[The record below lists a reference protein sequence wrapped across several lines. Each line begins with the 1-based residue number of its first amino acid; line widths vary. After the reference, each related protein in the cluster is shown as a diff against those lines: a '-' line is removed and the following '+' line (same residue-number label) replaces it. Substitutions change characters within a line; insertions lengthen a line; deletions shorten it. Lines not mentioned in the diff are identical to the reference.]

1 MRRELSSEAACEIER
16 LLSLT
21 MSERQNEG
29 VYTGEA
35 QLRLLLKRV
44 KSGGSLAGAT
54 KFVADFAGMDSKLLY
69 LVDRLES
76 ESGG

>member
-1 MRRELSSEAACEIER
+1 MSRELSSEAACEIER

-29 VYTGEA
+29 VYASEA
-35 QLRLLLKRV
+35 QLGLLLKRV
-44 KSGGSLAGAT
+44 RSGGNLAGAT
-54 KFVADFAGMDSKLLY
+54 KFVADFVGMNSRLVY

-76 ESGG
+76 KNSG

>member
-21 MSERQNEG
+21 MGERQNEG
-29 VYTGEA
+29 IYASDA

-44 KSGGSLAGAT
+44 RSGGSLAGAT
-54 KFVADFAGMDSKLLY
+54 KFVADFAGMDSKLVH

-76 ESGG
+76 ESSG